1 MRLDRHAPS
10 PLRAAL
16 LPALLLAAI
25 LCSEAQADPKTERP
39 KQELSE
45 LQARIAALREELDE
59 SKEAHKDASDALKE
73 SEQAISLANRKLYE
87 IQQNSQQQRAM
98 LGKLKLD
105 RSSVE
110 KQVQRQQRLLG
121 LQLYRQYVQG
131 QPNHAQILLQ
141 QQDISVIARDLHY
154 ASLAAR
160 ARADLISAMRN
171 NLDTLDQLNAEAAA
185 AAAEIAALQEAKER
199 ERQALQQQ
207 KRERSKVLASIA
219 GQMQAQRG
227 EIDKLK
233 RDQSRLTKLIE
244 KLARAAAPKPAKRQS
259 QNTSTGGTKPTTIA
273 RNEALPSSRY
283 DGSQFSSLRGKLNLP
298 VRGEVSNRFGAARAD
313 SGVSWKGIFIRSA
326 EGSEVK
332 AVAKG
337 QVVFADW
344 LRGFGNLLIVDH
356 GDGYMSLYGNNQS
369 LLRQVGDEVKGGDT
383 VAAVGNS
390 GGNESNGLYY
400 ELRHR
405 SQPLDPMSWSSVR

>member
-16 LPALLLAAI
+16 LLIAI

-45 LQARIAALREELDE
+45 LQARIAELREELDE

-87 IQQNSQQQRAM
+87 IQQKSQQQRAM

-233 RDQSRLTKLIE
+233 RDQSRLTKLIDR
-244 KLARAAAPKPAKRQS
+244 LARAAAPKPAKRQS
-259 QNTSTGGTKPTTIA
+259 QNTSTGSNKPTTIA

-313 SGVSWKGIFIRSA
+313 SGVSWKGIFIRAA

-332 AVAKG
+332 SVAKG